1 MPPRSLSPTS
11 APMPARAR
19 LARARALVASLA
31 LAALAPLGCASR
43 AQAPA
48 PPAPER
54 RDATLLDVTA
64 PAAARAGEG
73 LPAPPRSQAQPSA
86 APTVPVSQKERPGKL
101 LIYSAITGHVP
112 LDDANPPE
120 PGRSP
125 ASSEAQRAAA
135 IEAEISGELERQE
148 QLAVDEQAQSDPPPA
163 PEPPAPEDPARLAAV
178 AAPAPR
184 EIPERLLAVE
194 RVTIA
199 AGEWQNARPLEVE
212 RRTLDADRDGRP
224 EEVRYHDAAS
234 GELLRAEQDRD
245 FDGTL
250 DAWLVYAGTAL
261 EVRTLDENGDG
272 RSDAWERYAQGHLA
286 QRTEDTN
293 ADGVRDLFFRYQ
305 GDSLVERL
313 EDSNGDGQIDRVTS
327 YVARRRSKTEEDRS
341 LDGTMDT
348 WITWS
353 VVDTKEVVSRVARDT
368 RGTGRPDVTEVYETV
383 EGETRLAR
391 REEDTNGDGK
401 ADVLSV
407 YEKGRLVQRAVSDE
421 ALAPL

>member
-1 MPPRSLSPTS
+1 MPPRTLSPNP
-11 APMPARAR
+11 APAR
-19 LARARALVASLA
+19 LERARALAAALA
-31 LAALAPLGCASR
+31 LAALAASGCASR

-48 PPAPER
+48 PGPAER

-64 PAAARAGEG
+64 PAAARAGED
-73 LPAPPRSQAQPSA
+73 LPAPPASRAEPGA
-86 APTVPVSQKERPGKL
+86 APVAPVSEQERPGKL

-112 LDDANPPE
+112 LDEANPPE
-120 PGRSP
+120 PGATP
-125 ASSEAQRAAA
+125 ASSEAMRAAA

-148 QLAVDEQAQSDPPPA
+148 QLSVEEDASRVAPA
-163 PEPPAPEDPARLAAV
+163 PPEAPAPEDPARLAAA
-178 AAPAPR
+178 AAPPLR
-184 EIPERLLAVE
+184 DVPEALFAVE
-194 RVTIA
+194 RKTVA

-212 RRTLDADRDGRP
+212 RRALDADRDGRP
-224 EEVRYHDAAS
+224 EEVRYVDAAS
-234 GELLRAEQDRD
+234 GRLLRVEQDRD

-250 DAWLVYAGTAL
+250 DTWLVYADASL
-261 EVRTLDENGDG
+261 EVRTLDEDGDG
-272 RSDAWERYAQGHLA
+272 RSDAWERYAQGRLA

-293 ADGVRDLFFRYQ
+293 GDGVRDLFFRYQ

-327 YVARRRSKTEEDRS
+327 YRDRKRQKTEEDRS

-348 WITWS
+348 WTTWT
-353 VVDTKEVVSRVARDT
+353 VVDGKEVVSRVARDS
-368 RGTGRPDVTEVYETV
+368 RGAGRPDLTETYETV
-383 EGETRLAR
+383 EGETRLVR